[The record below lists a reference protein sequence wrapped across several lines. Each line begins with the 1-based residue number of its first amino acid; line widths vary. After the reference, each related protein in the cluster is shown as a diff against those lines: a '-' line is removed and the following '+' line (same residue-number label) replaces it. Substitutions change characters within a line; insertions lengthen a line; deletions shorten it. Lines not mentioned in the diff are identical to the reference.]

1 MKTRSILT
9 VLAVL
14 CTAAI
19 LTPGAFGKDKE
30 KKKKEE
36 DKPSTA
42 EQLWQM
48 FQDRNPGLVTP
59 RREPPPR
66 VNPARQVQLTVTNN
80 TGQPVNLVWLQPN
93 AGEVNYGALPP
104 DGQPR
109 IIGTFPG
116 HVWMFK
122 VGYQVVARYEA
133 NSDARQELTLG
144 GRRGG
149 RAAALPPPPVQYA
162 ERPVIRGAGG
172 AAGRAAFLKIHNDAR
187 AAKRVAPLEWN
198 ADCAAVAQEWAQRLA
213 DRDAGLVHSGRQG
226 FGENVWQGNGGN
238 PSPDMAADDWLSER
252 SAYRGEPIDQT
263 NFATVGH
270 YTQMVWSGTTGV
282 GFGYARAASGNV
294 YIVANYFPP
303 GNFLGQRP
311 YGR

>member
-1 MKTRSILT
+1 
-9 VLAVL
+9 
-14 CTAAI
+14 
-19 LTPGAFGKDKE
+19 
-30 KKKKEE
+30 
-36 DKPSTA
+36 
-42 EQLWQM
+42 M

-59 RREPPPR
+59 RREPPPP
-66 VNPARQVQLTVTNN
+66 VNPDRQVQLTVTNN
-80 TGQPVNLVWLQPN
+80 TGQPVNLVWMQPH
-93 AGEVNYGALPP
+93 AGEVNYGPLPP
-104 DGQPR
+104 GGEPR
-109 IIGTFPG
+109 IIGTCPG
-116 HVWMFK
+116 HVWVFK

-133 NSDARQELTLG
+133 NSDARQEITLG

-149 RAAALPPPPVQYA
+149 RAAAPPPPPVKYQ

-187 AAKRVAPLEWN
+187 AAKRVAPLEWS

-213 DRDAGLVHSGRQG
+213 DRDTGLVHSGRQD
-226 FGENVWQGNGGN
+226 FGENVWQGIGGN

-311 YGR
+311 YGGR